1 MKNTAKTR
9 KIEKEVIGEQGLAAL
24 ALEKFEEAYEI
35 EPMLP
40 KTSLRKSL
48 TTFRFS
54 SILADLGPVASEIGL
69 RDRCLPLHK
78 PGPVHGRC
86 LLLPAG
92 CLSGGCRP
100 G

>member
-1 MKNTAKTR
+1 MRKVENEEEVKKLNKTAKLRTSM
-9 KIEKEVIGEQGLAAL
+9 
-24 ALEKFEEAYEI
+24 KFEEVYEI